1 MALIAA
7 GASFRTA
14 PLDVREKFAYS
25 IGEVVPA
32 LSRVRSAGAR
42 EAALLSTCNRTEF
55 YIVDDDAAALA
66 AVMEEMSS
74 RLGSD
79 ARQYAYVCRDR
90 EAAAHLFRVASGLDS
105 MILGEAQIQG
115 QVREAWETSRSQSG
129 TALNRLFQSALMVA
143 SRVRTETEVGRGA
156 ASVSSAAVQMAKQI
170 FGSLRGRRAMVLGA
184 GEMADLALECLTREG
199 VRAAIVANRTHERAV
214 ELARLHGA
222 TALHY
227 DACWAQLHE
236 VDLVI
241 TSTAAPHPIVR
252 IEHIAPSLADRGDRP
267 LCILDIALPR
277 DVDPAVRTLGNVYLY
292 DLDDLRSVVAS
303 TIGRRQDEIPT
314 AEALLAEEVE
324 RYWTWLAGLAS
335 VPVVTTL
342 RTEMER
348 VRERELNNALKRL
361 DHLSPADRQV
371 IDHLSR
377 ALMNKFLHEPS
388 VRLRAATANGEGLAI
403 LDAARRLFGLES
415 RAPADESQEAN
426 PDAADPRGGT
436 S

>member
-14 PLDVREKFAYS
+14 PLDVREKFAYTA
-25 IGEVVPA
+25 GEVVAA

-55 YIVDDDAAALA
+55 YLVDDDAAALS
-66 AVMEEMSS
+66 AVWDELSS
-74 RLGSD
+74 RLGRD
-79 ARQYAYVCRDR
+79 AREYAYVRRDR

-115 QVREAWETSRSQSG
+115 QVRDAWETSRSQSG

-156 ASVSSAAVQMAKQI
+156 ASVSSAAVQLAKQI

-199 VRAAIVANRTHERAV
+199 VKAVIVANRTHERAV

-241 TSTAAPHPIVR
+241 TSTAAPHPVVR
-252 IEHIAPSLADRGDRP
+252 IEHIAPSLPWRGDRP

-277 DVDPAVRTLGNVYLY
+277 DVDPAVRTLDHVYLY

-303 TIGRRQDEIPT
+303 TIGRRQDEIPS

-342 RTEMER
+342 RAEMER
-348 VRERELNNALKRL
+348 VRERELNTALKRL
-361 DHLSPADRQV
+361 DHLSPDDRQV

-377 ALMNKFLHEPS
+377 SLMNKFLHEPS

-415 RAPADESQEAN
+415 RSQAVEPGDGG
-426 PDAADPRGGT
+426 PDSGPRGGT

>member
-14 PLDVREKFAYS
+14 PLDVREKFAYTS
-25 IGEVVPA
+25 SEVVAA
-32 LSRVRSAGAR
+32 LSRLRSAGAR

-55 YIVDDDAAALA
+55 YLVDDEAATLA
-66 AVMEEMSS
+66 AVWDELSA
-74 RLGSD
+74 RLGD
-79 ARQYAYVCRDR
+79 DPRPYAYVRRDR

-156 ASVSSAAVQMAKQI
+156 ASVSSAAVQLAKQI

-227 DACWAQLHE
+227 DACWSQLHE

-241 TSTAAPHPIVR
+241 TSTAAPHPVVR
-252 IEHIAPSLADRGDRP
+252 VEHIAPTLHARGDRP

-277 DVDPAVRTLGNVYLY
+277 DVDPAVRALGNVFLY

-303 TIGRRQDEIPT
+303 TIGRRQEEIPT

-324 RYWTWLAGLAS
+324 RYWTWLAGLSS

-342 RTEMER
+342 RDEMDR
-348 VRERELNNALKRL
+348 VRERELATALKRL
-361 DHLSPADRQV
+361 PHLPTADRQV
-371 IDHLSR
+371 IEHLSR
-377 ALMNKFLHEPS
+377 SLMNKFLHEPS
-388 VRLRAATANGEGLAI
+388 VRLRAAAANGDGLAI

-415 RAPADESQEAN
+415 RAPAPADEKTE
-426 PDAADPRGGT
+426 PT
-436 S
+436 SGAPPGERP